1 MKLQKQLSR
10 KYRNKNYPK
19 WVITIPPAQVSALG
33 WKEGEY
39 LESKVNDN
47 ELILS
52 RENPNKAQK
61 RREATEK
68 AGDTRKKKGR

>member
-47 ELILS
+47 ELIIS
-52 RENPNKAQK
+52 RENTNKA
-61 RREATEK
+61 RAAEK
-68 AGDTRKKKGR
+68 AWNTRKKK